1 MPEKGGKQLLCQFK
15 RLIYPRSIPAGNSS
29 YMIAV
34 YKPCEAI
41 QDSLGNLLSE
51 FKAVG
56 YCLPTAENL
65 RYNMKGHWSR
75 SAKHGVQFEVD
86 TYDEVIAPTKA
97 GIIAYLTSGQIK
109 GIGPKTAEKIYS
121 LFGTNTLQ
129 ILDSDPE
136 RLLEVPG
143 ISSAKLK
150 KISDSYLASRG
161 ARDLVAFLAP
171 HGITPNRAVK
181 LYRQYGDDTMN
192 IVRNHPYQLC
202 EMAGIGFRTADKIA
216 MSMGF
221 DKLSPERVDEGL
233 LFTLTESETRGNLC
247 MEKHDFIRQSLKL
260 LETAELSEQM
270 AAARA
275 ARLLHDRKIVTYHG
289 WVYRP
294 RAEETER
301 RLAERIFSLQ
311 TNYRYRDAEV
321 LESEIEGI
329 EAKLRLSLNEEQRT
343 AVATAVR
350 EPLTIITGGP
360 GTGKTLTERAL
371 LALYRTRHPTGRVV
385 CCAPTGRAA
394 RRMEESTGMPATTI
408 HRALGLLAGEDGNY
422 CEPEALE
429 ADLVLV
435 DEVSMMDIYLAEH
448 LLRAIPRGCQ
458 LVFIG
463 DADQLPSVGP
473 GAVLSEMIGCGVI
486 PVIRLQKIYRQSR
499 GSRIA
504 TNASLIRNGNLSLEY
519 GSDFRFVESSDLVNS
534 ADQIERIYLEEAE
547 RCGVDNVAL
556 LTPFRQKT
564 ETGVTALN
572 ERLRDKINPPSSEKT
587 EAVFGK
593 RCFRKGDKVMQIKN
607 YEDISNGD
615 IGYVVQIRKDGSDA
629 LLTVDFG
636 DGRVVEYENNDL
648 DMLTHAYATTIH
660 KSQGAEYQ
668 SVIINLQCAHAIML
682 VRPLI
687 YTAITRAKER
697 VILVGERRA
706 LCIAINRTDT
716 ERRGTNLADR
726 IQALAE
732 LQKEGTK

>member
-1 MPEKGGKQLLCQFK
+1 M
-15 RLIYPRSIPAGNSS
+15 
-29 YMIAV
+29 
-34 YKPCEAI
+34 
-41 QDSLGNLLSE
+41 
-51 FKAVG
+51 
-56 YCLPTAENL
+56 
-65 RYNMKGHWSR
+65 
-75 SAKHGVQFEVD
+75 
-86 TYDEVIAPTKA
+86 
-97 GIIAYLTSGQIK
+97 
-109 GIGPKTAEKIYS
+109 
-121 LFGTNTLQ
+121 FGTNTLQ

-161 ARDLVAFLAP
+161 ARDVVAFLAP

-329 EAKLRLSLNEEQRT
+329 EVKLRLSLNEDQRT

-371 LALYRTRHPTGRVV
+371 LALYRTRHPTGRVAV
-385 CCAPTGRAA
+385 SYTHLTLPT
-394 RRMEESTGMPATTI
+394 
-408 HRALGLLAGEDGNY
+408 
-422 CEPEALE
+422 
-429 ADLVLV
+429 
-435 DEVSMMDIYLAEH
+435 
-448 LLRAIPRGCQ
+448 
-458 LVFIG
+458 
-463 DADQLPSVGP
+463 
-473 GAVLSEMIGCGVI
+473 
-486 PVIRLQKIYRQSR
+486 
-499 GSRIA
+499 IA
-504 TNASLIRNGNLSLEY
+504 
-519 GSDFRFVESSDLVNS
+519 
-534 ADQIERIYLEEAE
+534 
-547 RCGVDNVAL
+547 
-556 LTPFRQKT
+556 
-564 ETGVTALN
+564 
-572 ERLRDKINPPSSEKT
+572 
-587 EAVFGK
+587 
-593 RCFRKGDKVMQIKN
+593 
-607 YEDISNGD
+607 
-615 IGYVVQIRKDGSDA
+615 
-629 LLTVDFG
+629 
-636 DGRVVEYENNDL
+636 
-648 DMLTHAYATTIH
+648 
-660 KSQGAEYQ
+660 
-668 SVIINLQCAHAIML
+668 
-682 VRPLI
+682 
-687 YTAITRAKER
+687 
-697 VILVGERRA
+697 
-706 LCIAINRTDT
+706 
-716 ERRGTNLADR
+716 
-726 IQALAE
+726 
-732 LQKEGTK
+732 

>member
-1 MPEKGGKQLLCQFK
+1 
-15 RLIYPRSIPAGNSS
+15 
-29 YMIAV
+29 
-34 YKPCEAI
+34 
-41 QDSLGNLLSE
+41 
-51 FKAVG
+51 
-56 YCLPTAENL
+56 
-65 RYNMKGHWSR
+65 
-75 SAKHGVQFEVD
+75 
-86 TYDEVIAPTKA
+86 
-97 GIIAYLTSGQIK
+97 
-109 GIGPKTAEKIYS
+109 
-121 LFGTNTLQ
+121 
-129 ILDSDPE
+129 
-136 RLLEVPG
+136 
-143 ISSAKLK
+143 
-150 KISDSYLASRG
+150 
-161 ARDLVAFLAP
+161 
-171 HGITPNRAVK
+171 
-181 LYRQYGDDTMN
+181 MN

-260 LETAELSEQM
+260 LETAELTEQM

-329 EAKLRLSLNEEQRT
+329 EAKLRLNLNEEQRT

>member
-1 MPEKGGKQLLCQFK
+1 
-15 RLIYPRSIPAGNSS
+15 
-29 YMIAV
+29 MIAL
-34 YKPCEAI
+34 YKPCETI
-41 QDSLGNLLSE
+41 RDSLGNLLSE

-65 RYNMKGHWSR
+65 RYNMQGHWSR
-75 SAKHGVQFEVD
+75 SAKHGIQFEVD
-86 TYDEVIAPTKA
+86 TYDEVIVPTKE

-121 LFGTNTLQ
+121 MFGASTLQ

-143 ISSAKLK
+143 ISATKLK

-161 ARDLVAFLAP
+161 ARDVVAFLAP
-171 HGITPNRAVK
+171 HGISPNRAVK

-221 DKLSPERVDEGL
+221 DRLSPERVDEGL
-233 LFTLTESETRGNLC
+233 LFTLTEAETKGNLC
-247 MEKHDFIRQSLKL
+247 MEKHEFIRQGLKL
-260 LETAELSEQM
+260 LDTAELTEQM

-275 ARLLHDRKIVTYHG
+275 VRLLRDGKIVTYHG

-294 RAEETER
+294 RAEETEK
-301 RLAERIFSLQ
+301 RLADRIHSLQ
-311 TNYRYRDAEV
+311 NSYLRCEPEI
-321 LESEIEGI
+321 LESEIVQI
-329 EAKLRLSLNEEQRT
+329 EEKLRLSLNTEQRT
-343 AVATAVR
+343 AVATALT
-350 EPLTIITGGP
+350 EALTIITGGP
-360 GTGKTLTERAL
+360 GTGKTLTQRAL
-371 LALYRTRHPTGRVV
+371 LALYRKRHPTGRIV

-408 HRALGLLAGEDGNY
+408 HKALGLITGEDGSY
-422 CEPEALE
+422 CEPDTLD

-458 LVFIG
+458 AIFVG

-473 GAVLSEMIGCGVI
+473 GAVLSELIGCGAI

-504 TNASLIRNGNLSLEY
+504 TNASLIRNGNLGLEY
-519 GSDFRFVESSDLVNS
+519 GSDFRFVESSDLANS
-534 ADQIERIYLEEAE
+534 AEQIERIYLEEIS

-564 ETGVTALN
+564 ETGVAALN
-572 ERLRDKINPPSSEKT
+572 ERLRDKINPPGPAKPEV
-587 EAVFGK
+587 VFGK
-593 RCFRKGDKVMQIKN
+593 RSFRKGDKVMQVKN
-607 YEDISNGD
+607 YEDVSNGD
-615 IGYVVQIRKDGSDA
+615 IGYIAQIRKEGNDSFLA
-629 LLTVDFG
+629 VDFG
-636 DGRVVEYENNDL
+636 DGRMVEYENNDL

-660 KSQGAEYQ
+660 KSQGAEYR
-668 SVIINLQCAHAIML
+668 SVIINLQCAHAVML

-706 LCIAINRTDT
+706 LCIAISRTDT
-716 ERRGTNLADR
+716 ERRGTRLADR
-726 IQALAE
+726 IRALTE
-732 LQKEGTK
+732 KQKEGTE

>member
-1 MPEKGGKQLLCQFK
+1 M
-15 RLIYPRSIPAGNSS
+15 
-29 YMIAV
+29 
-34 YKPCEAI
+34 
-41 QDSLGNLLSE
+41 
-51 FKAVG
+51 G

-109 GIGPKTAEKIYS
+109 GIGPKTAGKIYS

-161 ARDLVAFLAP
+161 ARDVVAFLAP

-260 LETAELSEQM
+260 LETAELTEQM

-329 EAKLRLSLNEEQRT
+329 EVKLRLSLNEEQRT

-697 VILVGERRA
+697 VILVGERPGTLHRNQPNRYRA
-706 LCIAINRTDT
+706 ARH
-716 ERRGTNLADR
+716 
-726 IQALAE
+726 
-732 LQKEGTK
+732 